1 VPALVKR
8 EGTVLV
14 SEYQYYEFIA
24 IDRPLTP
31 TQMAELR
38 ARSSR
43 ATITPTSFINEYH
56 WGDLKGDP
64 AAWMRRYFDAFVY
77 VANWCSC
84 RLALRVPLDTFDRG
98 TLQPYASEYALTL
111 DASPSHWIINW
122 ELSEGENYDRFGMED
137 GRGWMGRLAPL
148 RDELLRGD
156 LRPLYLGWLAGV
168 AAGEIPDDETEP
180 LLPPGLSSLTAA
192 QTALVEFLEI
202 DPDLLAAAAAGSD
215 LARDQEGDG
224 NTAREWIAALPEGEC
239 RATLRLL
246 LEGRAREAER
256 TLKTRFLAWQR
267 ERSPPQTAVV
277 GRRTVA
283 ELRTL
288 AEDAGRIR
296 REREAKARA
305 QAKARQRQQREAYL
319 ATLAAD
325 FDRAWAAAH
334 EMAERGTAS
343 GYDETLRAIVDLGE
357 AYALR
362 KEGEAFEQALRRFMI
377 RHGKRGAL
385 VRRLTGAKLWRKA

>member
-1 VPALVKR
+1 M
-8 EGTVLV
+8 

-24 IDRPLTP
+24 IDRPLTA
-31 TQMAELR
+31 TQMAKLR

-56 WGDLKGDP
+56 WSDLKGDP
-64 AAWMRRYFDAFVY
+64 ADWMRRYFDAFVY

-84 RLALRVPLDTFDRG
+84 RLALRVPLDTFDRS

-122 ELSEGENYDRFGMED
+122 ELCESENYDRFGTED

-148 RDELLRGD
+148 RNDLLRGD

-168 AAGEIPDDETEP
+168 AAGEVADDETEP
-180 LLPPGLSSLTAA
+180 PVPTGLSNLTAA
-192 QTALVEFLEI
+192 QTSLVEFLEI
-202 DPDLLAAAAAGSD
+202 DPDLLVAAAAGGRS
-215 LARDQEGDG
+215 ACEQEGG
-224 NTAREWIAALPEGEC
+224 GVEIEEWIAALPQSES
-239 RATLRLL
+239 RAVLKLL
-246 LEGRAREAER
+246 LEGRAQLAEC
-256 TLKTRFLAWQR
+256 TLKARFLAWQR
-267 ERSPPQTAVV
+267 ENSPSEASALVQ
-277 GRRTVA
+277 RTVA

-296 REREAKARA
+296 EEREAEERARA
-305 QAKARQRQQREAYL
+305 EARQRQQREAYL

-325 FDRAWAAAH
+325 FERAWAAAH

-343 GYDETLRAIVDLGE
+343 GYDEALRAIVDLAE

-362 KEGEAFEQALRRFMI
+362 KDGEAFEQALRRFMV

-385 VRRLTGAKLWRKA
+385 VRRLAAAELWGKA